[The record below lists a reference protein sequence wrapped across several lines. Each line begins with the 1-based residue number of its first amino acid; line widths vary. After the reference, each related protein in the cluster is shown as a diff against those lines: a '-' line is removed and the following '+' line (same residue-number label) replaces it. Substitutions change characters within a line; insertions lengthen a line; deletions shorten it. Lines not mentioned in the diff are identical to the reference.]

1 MWRTHSCVPCPHS
14 CGHAF
19 LSAGKGASPGVGTR
33 HAEAC
38 ATPPRRLSVAGPT
51 FVRSP
56 PFSPASRRATLSVM
70 KLFAAPLWAGAPP
83 PRASRRATL
92 SVMNLFA
99 ALLGAGTACLLSAQP
114 QQAVNPF
121 LGRWDFT
128 IAPERAN
135 WLGVTAKDGALEI
148 WFQPTG
154 GNVYQVKDFKPAGS
168 HLTLNLQKAGA
179 KNPALTWELDAA
191 GDRLTGIQ
199 KRGENQIQ
207 LTGVRVSRS

>member
-33 HAEAC
+33 SPAPF
-38 ATPPRRLSVAGPT
+38 ATAPRRLSVAGPT

-70 KLFAAPLWAGAPP
+70 KLFAALLW
-83 PRASRRATL
+83 
-92 SVMNLFA
+92 
-99 ALLGAGTACLLSAQP
+99 AGTACLLSAPP